1 MTDSYFSWSE
11 LAQLWLKVA
20 CTICGSYA
28 GFALNLFQLS
38 HPRPFYVAE
47 CQFLFTSVLFYKIF
61 ERNERTPGDG
71 YEEPEDVSDPPQDG
85 ILGPGQQTKG
95 ITQGN
100 EKPKLVPRVD
110 PFLENL
116 KEAIKQEIDVLNN
129 KV

>member
-1 MTDSYFSWSE
+1 M
-11 LAQLWLKVA
+11 
-20 CTICGSYA
+20 
-28 GFALNLFQLS
+28 
-38 HPRPFYVAE
+38 
-47 CQFLFTSVLFYKIF
+47 FTSVLFYKIF

-85 ILGPGQQTKG
+85 ILGPGQQTKA